1 MAWSLL
7 CLTCWTCLGA
17 PAWPEGG
24 EPNAAWVASA
34 LQWRSRTGVEDCPER
49 TAAIDALTL
58 QWVSESRAVVVNLQT
73 EEWPELRVAPGL
85 ARPLVQ
91 MMALE
96 QMRNPEAMRLQRVH
110 RRLRRMAR
118 RSDALWRPDVREAF
132 SEHKALMRSVVRQ
145 SDDKTADRTGEHQ
158 QGQGG

>member
-1 MAWSLL
+1 MAWPVI

-17 PAWPEGG
+17 PAWPERG

-34 LQWRSRTGVEDCPER
+34 LQWRSWTGMEDCPER
-49 TAAIDALTL
+49 TEAIDALTL
-58 QWVSESRAVVVNLQT
+58 QWVSESSVVVVRVET

-96 QMRNPEAMRLQRVH
+96 QMRNPDHMKMRRVQ

-118 RSDALWRPDVREAF
+118 RSDGLWRPDLRTAF
-132 SEHKALMRSVVRQ
+132 QAHRASMRS
-145 SDDKTADRTGEHQ
+145 SDDKAADGTGEHQ